1 MTTVPL
7 PDTRQAA
14 ISLVVAAIRGDDDA
28 VRFALDMCDADEFV
42 PMFHASL
49 ALLRA
54 LASRLRSAEGLMAVD
69 VKLAE
74 ISREHRNRDTCLAA
88 QLILGHART
97 CYPPIETI
105 TAAETF
111 DNFYSIGASTFND
124 ACCRAHY
131 GIIDVFMVALAMW
144 RSLLPEVVTAAGPC
158 MVGNVAAQ
166 LWGIRAEPAPP
177 EPIRNL
183 DGRTALTIENRDV
196 ERRASTD
203 MTPPPPPPPTLPPG
217 APRARGE
224 VGPGGIPA
232 RPILPPGVPLSR
244 VSLRGLAELRR
255 RAAEE

>member
-1 MTTVPL
+1 MRAWRWCVPWLYGCEARKGLCRSIVGWPKRHTTNTAATTPGSRHGYSWATLKPATRPL
-7 PDTRQAA
+7 KP
-14 ISLVVAAIRGDDDA
+14 
-28 VRFALDMCDADEFV
+28 
-42 PMFHASL
+42 
-49 ALLRA
+49 
-54 LASRLRSAEGLMAVD
+54 
-69 VKLAE
+69 
-74 ISREHRNRDTCLAA
+74 
-88 QLILGHART
+88 
-97 CYPPIETI
+97 I

-111 DNFYSIGASTFND
+111 ADLYSIGVSTFNA
-124 ACCRAHY
+124 ACCEADYR
-131 GIIDVFMVALAMW
+131 IVDVFCVALAMW
-144 RSLLPEVVTAAGPC
+144 RSLPPEVGIASGAC

-203 MTPPPPPPPTLPPG
+203 MTPPPPPPTLPPG